1 MKKIIFAISI
11 IILTNLTF
19 AQGAAGSDA
28 KFEYRSLIDMQT
40 AGILEKG
47 YVGETTDILP
57 NGVMILKLET
67 GVFTNVSFGISYG
80 GSNIIGTGA
89 PHWYKYPG
97 VNLRVRIINES
108 EAFPAIAVGFDSQ
121 GKGEYYDSSGRFDIK
136 SPGFFAALSKNFAFL
151 GFMSLHTTAN
161 YSLESKDG
169 DDFLNLSVGIEKTIG
184 PSVSIIGEYN
194 FAWNDNKDV
203 NFFGNGNGYLNI
215 GLRWAMGAGFTL
227 GFDFRDLLDNKKLNP
242 STGDRAIRMEYIKN
256 IF

>member
-1 MKKIIFAISI
+1 MKRGNQIYFLVVIVI
-11 IILTNLTF
+11 IILGLLAYMNIFNIYEVTIRVEPNEIF
-19 AQGAAGSDA
+19 ADNQSVITITAVPLNSFGKKVPFRDVKA

-108 EAFPAIAVGFDSQ
+108 E
-121 GKGEYYDSSGRFDIK
+121 
-136 SPGFFAALSKNFAFL
+136 
-151 GFMSLHTTAN
+151 
-161 YSLESKDG
+161 
-169 DDFLNLSVGIEKTIG
+169 
-184 PSVSIIGEYN
+184 
-194 FAWNDNKDV
+194 
-203 NFFGNGNGYLNI
+203 
-215 GLRWAMGAGFTL
+215 
-227 GFDFRDLLDNKKLNP
+227 
-242 STGDRAIRMEYIKN
+242 
-256 IF
+256 